1 MLQVVTLLSVLA
13 SPFTAVGESI
23 RGQLREAK
31 TVGETVSRVDEQPVV
46 TRAAFV
52 NAIRRLAGAALG
64 FVVVILL
71 MIQLWQMDMV
81 TSANGPWADLLDQI
95 KTVLMAAFG
104 LIALALFAYAANIAM
119 SALNF
124 SGGGGGR

>member
-1 MLQVVTLLSVLA
+1 MA
-13 SPFTAVGESI
+13 SPLTTVLGAALDRV
-23 RGQLREAK
+23 QTAK
-31 TVGETVSRVDEQPVV
+31 TVAEVHSVPQTESVE

-52 NAIRRLAGAALG
+52 NAIRRLAGAAMG

-71 MIQLWQMDMV
+71 MIQLWQMEMV
-81 TSANGPWADLLDQI
+81 TSANGPWADLLTQI

-104 LIALALFAYAANIAM
+104 LIGLALFAYAANIAM

-124 SGGGGGR
+124 GGGGGGR